1 MHFPSNR
8 LFRVFV
14 KKNSSNCDG
23 NFRWLFSAA
32 GATKELK
39 KIGESIAIHY
49 DLNRKHVKKY
59 TYDNFNNC
67 GLAKSSIYD
76 IMARFDMDPILKMF
90 DHLKA
95 KIRKADQDGLRSL
108 TKK

>member
-1 MHFPSNR
+1 M
-8 LFRVFV
+8 
-14 KKNSSNCDG
+14 
-23 NFRWLFSAA
+23 
-32 GATKELK
+32 ELK
-39 KIGESIAIHY
+39 KIRESIAIHY

-59 TYDNFNNC
+59 TYDNFKNC

-76 IMARFDMDPILKMF
+76 IMARFDIILKML